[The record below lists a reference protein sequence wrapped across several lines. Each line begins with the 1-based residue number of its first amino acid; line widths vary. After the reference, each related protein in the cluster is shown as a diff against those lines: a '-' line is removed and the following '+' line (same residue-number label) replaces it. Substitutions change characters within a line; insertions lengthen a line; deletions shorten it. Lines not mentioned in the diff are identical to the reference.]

1 MIRLANVSDT
11 EAIAQ
16 LWEKLVAYHRA
27 LDPDLPDATVN
38 GGRLYAQRLSDRMN
52 DSHTRIFVAE
62 EDGQVVGYVL
72 GVIVDLVPEMFQ
84 PEIGGFLADIY
95 VDDTY
100 RGHGIGRALVETL
113 MTWFRERQVRYVE
126 WYVASKNA
134 DAQAFWNNLG
144 GRDMMIRMRINFS
157 K

>member
-1 MIRLANVSDT
+1 MIRLATASDT

-27 LDPDLPDATVN
+27 LDPDLPDAATN

-52 DSHTRIFVAE
+52 DSHTRIFVAV

-95 VDDTY
+95 VDAPY
-100 RGHGIGRALVETL
+100 RGRGIGRDLVETL
-113 MTWFRERQVRYVE
+113 MAWFQERQVRYVE
-126 WYVASKNA
+126 WFVASKNA
-134 DAQAFWNNLG
+134 DAQAFWTSLG

-157 K
+157 R